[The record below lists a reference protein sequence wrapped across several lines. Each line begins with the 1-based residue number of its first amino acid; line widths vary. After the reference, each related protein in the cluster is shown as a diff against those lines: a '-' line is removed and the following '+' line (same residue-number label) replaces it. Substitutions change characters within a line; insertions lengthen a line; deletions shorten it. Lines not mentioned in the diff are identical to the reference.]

1 MRGVIYARYSPGPRQ
16 TDQSIEGQVAD
27 CQQFADE
34 NGIDIIEIYADRHV
48 SGKSVVGRDEFQRM
62 LRDAEKGRFDCVL
75 VWKIDRFGRDRQDIA
90 LGKMTLK
97 RAGVKLMYARES
109 VPDGPEGIILES
121 VLEGLAEYYSADL
134 RQKVIRGMRE
144 TAKKGQYCG
153 QPLPIGYK
161 VDAERHIIVDKREA
175 AAVREAFRMHNSGA
189 QMKEIVQMFAD
200 RGIEGKRGKLV
211 SNAVVYRMLRNR
223 KYLGEFSIQDVQLEV
238 EPIIDQATFLEAAR
252 HFKTSRN
259 NAAGKAKV
267 NYLLSCKMFCG
278 YCGSLINA
286 ETGTGKLGKV
296 YRYYKCGDKKRGK
309 ACELKPFP
317 KDHLEDAIILATG
330 ARENFIPFEGWTL
343 PGVMGAGA
351 AQTMVNL
358 HGVQPGSRVLMVGTG
373 NVGLVV
379 SYQLMQAGI
388 QVEALIDAAPRVGGY
403 GVHAAKLARLG
414 VPFYLSHTIVKA
426 EGTDKVT
433 GAVIAQVDEKFQP
446 IPGTEKHFDVDTIC
460 MAVGLSPMSE
470 LPAMAGCQMED
481 KGGAV
486 PKVDA
491 CGETSIPG
499 IFAAG
504 DAAGIEEASSAM
516 ITGKLAGIAATR
528 RLGYVG
534 EEMFEAE
541 TDRLRASLQKLHEG
555 MFSPQNRGRNDFTE
569 TDEGYP
575 ISQSLLHKGYME
587 DQEITR
593 YPGAVSGKS
602 GVHPVIE
609 CSQNIPCDPCQDACK
624 FGCIRVGDEIT
635 RLPCVNEEAKC
646 TGCGLCVASCSGQA
660 IFLVDETYDEG
671 HAAVTL
677 PYEFLP
683 YPQAG
688 DKGVALGRDGRE
700 VCEAEVVSLKINK
713 AMDQTALLTMKVPRE
728 MAMTARFF
736 KKKEA

>member
-1 MRGVIYARYSPGPRQ
+1 MVRYDLIIVGAGPAGLSAAIIAAKQGVRTA
-16 TDQSIEGQVAD
+16 V
-27 CQQFADE
+27 FDE
-34 NGIDIIEIYADRHV
+34 NERPGGQLFKQIHKFFGSREHRAKVRGFRIGEQLLEEARECGVEVHLNATVMGLYDKKE
-48 SGKSVVGRDEFQRM
+48 
-62 LRDAEKGRFDCVL
+62 VL
-75 VWKIDRFGRDRQDIA
+75 VMA
-90 LGKMTLK
+90 
-97 RAGVKLMYARES
+97 
-109 VPDGPEGIILES
+109 DG
-121 VLEGLAEYYSADL
+121 
-134 RQKVIRGMRE
+134 E
-144 TAKKGQYCG
+144 T
-153 QPLPIGYK
+153 
-161 VDAERHIIVDKREA
+161 H
-175 AAVREAFRMHNSGA
+175 
-189 QMKEIVQMFAD
+189 
-200 RGIEGKRGKLV
+200 
-211 SNAVVYRMLRNR
+211 
-223 KYLGEFSIQDVQLEV
+223 
-238 EPIIDQATFLEAAR
+238 
-252 HFKTSRN
+252 HFK
-259 NAAGKAKV
+259 A
-267 NYLLSCKMFCG
+267 
-278 YCGSLINA
+278 
-286 ETGTGKLGKV
+286 
-296 YRYYKCGDKKRGK
+296 
-309 ACELKPFP
+309 
-317 KDHLEDAIILATG
+317 DAIILATG
-330 ARENFIPFEGWTL
+330 ARENFIPFAGWTL

-516 ITGKLAGIAATR
+516 ITGQIAGIAAAR
-528 RLGYVG
+528 RLGYVD

-575 ISQSLLHKGYME
+575 VSQSLLHKGYME

-593 YPGAVSGKS
+593 YPGAVSGKR

-671 HAAVTL
+671 HAAVTI